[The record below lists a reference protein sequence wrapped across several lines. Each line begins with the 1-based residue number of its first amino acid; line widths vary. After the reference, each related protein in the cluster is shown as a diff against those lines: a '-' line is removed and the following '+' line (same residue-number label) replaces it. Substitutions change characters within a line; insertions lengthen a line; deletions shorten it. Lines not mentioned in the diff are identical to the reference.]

1 MLAQQEQE
9 NQAWYDRK
17 YNEDPTKRADTSKI
31 AHSDA
36 GADEEQKQGF

>member
-17 YNEDPTKRADTSKI
+17 YNEDPTKRADTVRLLT
-31 AHSDA
+31 
-36 GADEEQKQGF
+36 